1 MVEWQRLC
9 HILHPDKTLWP
20 WILCSEFFLPFP
32 DPWRTWLWIS
42 TDLGVNFKSFTHQLS
57 PPNTELPFTLLNK
70 RTVAFFLLLK
80 RKRGYIFHIKESTY
94 TYRKLKVP
102 KGQKKKKILW
112 IFFGWWWCVYIGSLI
127 ITNISLVL
135 DIDSGRDGSCVRRG
149 TTGELYLQ
157 HNFTVNFKK

>member
-1 MVEWQRLC
+1 MDQTPHKHLPCSCLSFSQSINNRRLILSSPFYRCGGWMAEIMPYSASWQN
-9 HILHPDKTLWP
+9 TLTLDP
-20 WILCSEFFLPFP
+20 MLWIFLPFP

-102 KGQKKKKILW
+102 KGQKKKSSG
-112 IFFGWWWCVYIGSLI
+112 FFLGDDDVS
-127 ITNISLVL
+127 T
-135 DIDSGRDGSCVRRG
+135 
-149 TTGELYLQ
+149 
-157 HNFTVNFKK
+157 